1 MYLQDVI
8 DGVEKF
14 VFFVGYSRSGHSIIG
29 SMMDAHPD
37 MVIAH
42 EFMLFKKWQNQP
54 MLKSKENL
62 FNALYRDSLL
72 DATEG
77 MRTVEKD
84 MKGYTLQME
93 QSWQGRFRKLKVI
106 GDKSGGMV
114 AKLYAKNPNDAHRT
128 YLEISDTVKIPIRVL
143 HVVRNPYDIIAT
155 QLLFNASGVLGH
167 KFEATVDHPY
177 NNTAGLILKMQGLVR
192 RASSVMTMLNDWN
205 LDVLEIHSADHI
217 KDPKGTMQQI
227 CDFLEVECPGDY
239 LQQCYDKTFKTLS
252 QSRELVVWSQD
263 TLKMVEEG
271 TRKFPF
277 FLRYSFE
284 KDY

>member
-1 MYLQDVI
+1 M
-8 DGVEKF
+8 
-14 VFFVGYSRSGHSIIG
+14 FFVGYSRSGHSIIG

-42 EFMLFKKWQNQP
+42 EFMLFKKWLSQP

-77 MRTVEKD
+77 MRTENKD
-84 MKGYTLQME
+84 SKGYTLQME
-93 QSWQGRFRKLKVI
+93 QSWQGRFRTLRVI

-114 AKLYAKNPNDAHRT
+114 AKLYTKDPEEVRRT
-128 YLEISDTVKIPIRVL
+128 YLEIADTVGIPIRVL

-155 QLLFNASGVLGH
+155 QLLFNGSSVMGQKV
-167 KFEATVDHPY
+167 KATVDHPY
-177 NNTAGLILKMQGLVR
+177 NNTAGLMLKAHALFR
-192 RASSVMTMLNDWN
+192 RASSVMAMLKEWN
-205 LDVLEIHSADHI
+205 LDVLEVHSADHVR
-217 KDPKGTMQQI
+217 DPKGTMQRI
-227 CDFLEVECPGDY
+227 CNFLEVECPDDY

-252 QSRELVVWSQD
+252 RSRELVVWSEEI
-263 TLKMVEEG
+263 LKMVEEG
-271 TRKFPF
+271 RRKFPF